1 MSDVQLFAVTASGP
15 QSVAAPSEA
24 RTVHELFDEMPE
36 GLYTALCTFDHNKFF
51 RLEDH
56 LDRLERSIALLG
68 WDYKLDKLSLRRAL
82 HELCTQYPQDN
93 ARIRIDVL
101 AQPADRLPFNS
112 RLLVALAPFEP
123 IPEHFYRDGVR
134 AEIARGLIRPQ
145 PQAKM
150 TEFVQQRRQY
160 LERDPSV
167 HEYLLLDGQGRLLEG
182 TTSNF
187 FAVRDGILWTAGC
200 DVLEGVARKIILQIA
215 DELGIPVRLEPVREA
230 EITSLQEAALSSASR
245 GIVPIVEI
253 AGRSVGD
260 GRPGPMTL
268 SLLSAYRELLARE
281 IRLAAV
287 M

>member
-1 MSDVQLFAVTASGP
+1 MSDVQLFAVTSAGP
-15 QSVAAPSEA
+15 QSVAAPLDA
-24 RTVHELFDEMPE
+24 TTVHELFDELPE

-68 WDYKLDKLSLRRAL
+68 WDYELDKLSLRRAL
-82 HELCTQYPQDN
+82 HEVCIQYPRDN

-101 AQPADRLPFNS
+101 AQPAEQLTVDS
-112 RLLVALAPFEP
+112 RLFVALAPFEP
-123 IPEHFYRDGVR
+123 IPEHFYQDGVR
-134 AEIARGLIRPQ
+134 AEIARELTRPQ

-150 TEFVQQRRQY
+150 TEFVRQRRQY

-187 FAVRDGILWTAGC
+187 FAVRAGVLWTAGR

-215 DELGIPVRLEPVREA
+215 DELGIPVRLEPVGEA
-230 EITSLQEAALSSASR
+230 EIPTLQEAALSSASR
-245 GIVPIVEI
+245 SIVPIVEI
-253 AGRSVGD
+253 AGRTVGE
-260 GRPGPMTL
+260 GRPGPVTL
-268 SLLSAYRELLARE
+268 SLLSAYREMLARE
-281 IRLAAV
+281 IRPAIV